1 MDTPPVVLLDELKS
15 LLIEEFL
22 QAVWNKGT
30 TLTVQLPTGE
40 TVIVQPQ
47 PPLLQLP
54 ILDGSIP
61 EGWKDAIY
69 S

>member
-1 MDTPPVVLLDELKS
+1 MNTPSVVLLDELKS
-15 LLIEEFL
+15 LSIEEFL
-22 QAVWNKGT
+22 QTVLQQGTAV
-30 TLTVQLPTGE
+30 TVQLPTGE

-47 PPLLQLP
+47 LPLLPLP